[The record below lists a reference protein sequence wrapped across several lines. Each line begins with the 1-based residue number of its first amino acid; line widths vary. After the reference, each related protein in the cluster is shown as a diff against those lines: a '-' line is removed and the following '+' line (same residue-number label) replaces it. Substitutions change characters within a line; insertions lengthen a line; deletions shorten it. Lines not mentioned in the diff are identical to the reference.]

1 MSAGAGPKNCQPA
14 ANDAQVRGI
23 LKGFCTLHQKYC
35 GLSQRVR
42 ALRIIRARMP
52 VPAAL
57 AYCPHPTVP
66 AFTRHKTEGP
76 TMNSFSKTILL
87 GPLAAMLLCGAAASA
102 SAADIERV
110 YGENAMSPIAAGV
123 SGPPGDPLF
132 FVPGAL
138 PKAGT
143 PAANGQPADF
153 GDMATQTRS
162 VLDGLKATMD
172 KMGVGF
178 GDVVAAHVFLDPKA
192 DFPAMNKVWG
202 QEFGTAAQPNK
213 PARAAFRTSALVL
226 PGAMLEIE
234 FIAAK
239 KVSMKKKK

>member
-1 MSAGAGPKNCQPA
+1 MKN
-14 ANDAQVRGI
+14 RT
-23 LKGFCTLHQKYC
+23 KTL
-35 GLSQRVR
+35 L
-42 ALRIIRARMP
+42 
-52 VPAAL
+52 
-57 AYCPHPTVP
+57 
-66 AFTRHKTEGP
+66 
-76 TMNSFSKTILL
+76 
-87 GPLAAMLLCGAAASA
+87 LAAMAGAVLLMSGPQV
-102 SAADIERV
+102 SAAEIERI

-123 SGPPGDPLF
+123 SVPPGYTTF
-132 FVPGAL
+132 FISGAL
-138 PKAGT
+138 PKPVT

-192 DFPAMNKVWG
+192 DFPAMNKVWAE
-202 QEFGTAAQPNK
+202 EFGTAAQPNK

-234 FIAAK
+234 FVAAK
-239 KVSMKKKK
+239 KVSAKKKK

>member
-1 MSAGAGPKNCQPA
+1 
-14 ANDAQVRGI
+14 
-23 LKGFCTLHQKYC
+23 
-35 GLSQRVR
+35 
-42 ALRIIRARMP
+42 
-52 VPAAL
+52 
-57 AYCPHPTVP
+57 
-66 AFTRHKTEGP
+66 
-76 TMNSFSKTILL
+76 MNSRIKNLLFALMAGTILL
-87 GPLAAMLLCGAAASA
+87 AAGPMA
-102 SAADIERV
+102 SAADIERS

-123 SGPPGDPLF
+123 K
-132 FVPGAL
+132 VPAGYDTYYISGAL
-138 PKAGT
+138 PKAIT

-153 GDMATQTRS
+153 GDITAQTRS

-192 DFPAMNKVWG
+192 DFQGMNKVWG
-202 QEFGTAAQPNK
+202 EEFGTAAQPNK

-239 KVSMKKKK
+239 KVMAKKKK